1 MTLLNAIK
9 EIKFRKETNDIAY
22 QYSSKNPEEQ
32 KKYEIQAEVYK
43 RVLDIL
49 GEVDSL

>member
-1 MTLLNAIK
+1 MTLLEAIK
-9 EIKFRKETNDIAY
+9 EIKFKKETNDIAG